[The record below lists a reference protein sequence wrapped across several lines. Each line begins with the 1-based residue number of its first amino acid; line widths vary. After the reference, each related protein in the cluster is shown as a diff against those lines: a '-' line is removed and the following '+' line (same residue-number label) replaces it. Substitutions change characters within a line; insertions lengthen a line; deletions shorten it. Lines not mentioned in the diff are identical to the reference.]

1 MSYVIISD
9 SGNDLPVEV
18 VKEFDLPLFR
28 FTVTL
33 DGKNFPDSE
42 MDPKELMDIMRNGGT
57 PKTSQVAVGDFET
70 GFEEYV
76 KEGKAIIYIAFSS
89 GLSGTYNAACI
100 AKQQLEEKY
109 PDCDITVI
117 DTKCASTG
125 FGLVVYKALC
135 MQRDGATK
143 EEVIKATIENS
154 EKMDHIF
161 TVESLEYLF
170 KGGRVSR
177 TSAIVGGILG
187 IKPVLDVDDDGKLR
201 PIEKVRGRKISIKR
215 LAEIAGKKADNL
227 GEQLIGIVHG
237 DCLDAVEELKGHMN
251 AMYGCKDFMVAQLG
265 TTIGAHAG
273 PGTLAVFYFKK

>member
-9 SGNDLPVEV
+9 TGNDLPVEV
-18 VKEFDLPLFR
+18 VKEFDLPLFH
-28 FTVTL
+28 FSVTL
-33 DGKNFPDSE
+33 DGKNFSDADME
-42 MDPKELMDIMRNGGT
+42 PKEIMEIMRNGGT
-57 PKTSQVAVGDFET
+57 PKTSQVSIGDFEE
-70 GFEEYV
+70 GFEKYV
-76 KEGKAIIYIAFSS
+76 KEGKAIVYIAFSS
-89 GLSGTYNAACI
+89 GLSGTYNSACI

-143 EEVIKATIENS
+143 EEVVKATIENS
-154 EKMDHIF
+154 EKMDHVF

-177 TSAIVGGILG
+177 TSAIVGGLLG
-187 IKPVLDVDDDGKLR
+187 IKPVLEVNEEGKLVA
-201 PIEKVRGRKISIKR
+201 IEKVRGRKISIKR
-215 LAEIAGKKADNL
+215 LAELAGKRGTDL
-227 GEQLIGIVHG
+227 GNQLIGIVHG
-237 DCLDAVEELKGHMN
+237 DCMDAVEELKGHMTN
-251 AMYGCKDFMVAQLG
+251 MYGCKEFMVAQLG

-273 PGTLAVFYFKK
+273 PGTLALFYTK